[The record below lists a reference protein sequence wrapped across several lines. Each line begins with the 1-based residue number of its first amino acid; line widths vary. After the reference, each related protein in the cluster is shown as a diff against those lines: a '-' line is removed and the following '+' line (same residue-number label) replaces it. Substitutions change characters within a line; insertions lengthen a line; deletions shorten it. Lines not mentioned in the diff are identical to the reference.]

1 MTPDFAEH
9 LRRAVDVARRAPS
22 SHNSQPW
29 RVTHVADRGKRPDL
43 PALPAGRQA
52 VLLSFD
58 TGRMLKS
65 LPSLRFEMYLSCG
78 LFLGLLVEAL
88 EAQGYPCEALW
99 LCDGVEV
106 TGTEQGPE
114 DLVLLAVG
122 PREPGHGP
130 ERGEDFERLQAL
142 ARARR
147 TVRAPFGNEPVGE
160 ADAAGLVRADR
171 PAELT
176 GGLLSVRIETG
187 RAEIAR
193 IGRLVEAY
201 GALDF
206 SNYAAWSETYRYIH
220 FDQTRPAEDG
230 FYLSSLVG
238 PVSRTRSR
246 LMRIAF
252 APAVMQV
259 LRVVGL
265 PRKLAKELG
274 ALVAGSPGLLSCA
287 LPDRR
292 PGAKALVQAG
302 ARLMEIWLNAQRLG
316 IAVHPVSVMLQHD
329 EPRREVETLFG
340 EPGRVVFLARFGYAA
355 AQAADVP
362 SPRRPVDGVLA
373 AI

>member
-1 MTPDFAEH
+1 MTPGFAEH

-29 RVTHVADRGKRPDL
+29 KVTHVADRGKRPDL
-43 PALPAGRQA
+43 PALPADRQA

-58 TGRMLKS
+58 AGRMLKS

-88 EAQGYPCEALW
+88 EAQGYPCEAHW
-99 LCDGVEV
+99 LCDHVEV
-106 TGTEQGPE
+106 TGTEQGTG

-122 PREPGHGP
+122 PRGQAREEAFGHL
-130 ERGEDFERLQAL
+130 RAL
-142 ARARR
+142 ADARR
-147 TVRAPFGNEPVGE
+147 TVRAPFRSEPVGE
-160 ADAAGLVRADR
+160 ADAAALLRADR
-171 PAELT
+171 PADLT
-176 GGLLSVRIETG
+176 GGLLNMRIEAG

-193 IGRLVEAY
+193 VGRLVEAY

-238 PVSRTRSR
+238 PVSRTRSM

-252 APAVMQV
+252 APAVMQA
-259 LRVVGL
+259 LRVIGL
-265 PRKLAKELG
+265 PRKLARELG

-302 ARLMEIWLNAQRLG
+302 ARLMEVWLNAQRLG

-329 EPRREVETLFG
+329 EPRREIETLFG
-340 EPGRVVFLARFGYAA
+340 EPGRVVFFARFGYAA